1 MAPLLRSFVGV
12 LLEFVHCLPS
22 SFLSA
27 IGEVSKWMR
36 IGLEFWLASPVAEA
50 PPPSKSLSPLAHG
63 TIVEII
69 CRLSTGIVHCLPTS
83 YLFTIGKEVNK
94 LYWKNQLSCLKDQD
108 WARILARLARRRG
121 TSFLKATV
129 STSPWHHCGDR
140 LQAFCWNCQPPPC
153 LLPFYNRIR
162 IGLEFWLVSLVAEAP
177 PSSKPL
183 FPLAHG
189 TIVEIICR
197 LSAGI
202 VHRLPASYL
211 SSIGKEVNKLY
222 WKNQLSGLKDEEWA
236 RILARLARRRGT
248 SSLEALFPLAQG
260 TIVEIIC
267 RLSAGIVRSLPASSL
282 SAIGKVSKLYSSVFR

>member
-1 MAPLLRSFVGV
+1 
-12 LLEFVHCLPS
+12 
-22 SFLSA
+22 
-27 IGEVSKWMR
+27 MR

-211 SSIGKEVNKLY
+211 SSIGQKRYYQKDVHYRPASALSKIGEEVNKLY